1 MAELY
6 YFYLLA
12 LMEAASPDLEKQDFF
27 VVVFVNR
34 EYSGQQEPYSQK
46 CPIFLLQKIKEYSE
60 INGNVLFIVCSNVH
74 YSFFEFISRTSRFVF
89 ELGAVIVYSRN

>member
-46 CPIFLLQKIKEYSE
+46 CLIFLLQKNK
-60 INGNVLFIVCSNVH
+60 V
-74 YSFFEFISRTSRFVF
+74 
-89 ELGAVIVYSRN
+89 